1 MALFYLALGVGLLLA
16 GLAALRWL
24 SRVPPRHVA
33 AALRWLA
40 LGAAG
45 LVAAW
50 LLLTGRAAQVVF
62 VLLPFLPALRQWW
75 NRRAAV
81 APPDP
86 DARSGVETAWLRMTL
101 DHASGAMDGLVL
113 QGRFAGRRLGEL
125 SQAQLLELL
134 AALRV
139 ADADSAALL
148 ESYLDALGLDWRA
161 ARPGEAPGAG
171 DGGPAAAGMS
181 RAEAA
186 MILGVP
192 EDADREA
199 ILRAWREAMKRNHPD
214 QGGSAYLAARINVAR
229 DVLLG

>member
-1 MALFYLALGVGLLLA
+1 MGLFYLVLGVGLLLA

-24 SRVPPRHVA
+24 SRVPPRQVA

-40 LGAAG
+40 IGAGG

-50 LLLTGRAAQVVF
+50 LLATGRAAQVVF
-62 VLLPFLPALRQWW
+62 VLLPFLPAIRQWW
-75 NRRAAV
+75 NRRMVA

-86 DARSGVETAWLRMTL
+86 AARSDVETAWLRMTL
-101 DHASGAMDGLVL
+101 EHATGAMDGLVL
-113 QGRFAGRRLGEL
+113 QGEFRGRRLGEL
-125 SQAQLLELL
+125 SQAELL
-134 AALRV
+134 DLLATLRV

-148 ESYLDALGLDWRA
+148 ESYLDALGLDWRS
-161 ARPGEAPGAG
+161 ARPDAGQGGGAPAG
-171 DGGPAAAGMS
+171 GTMT

-199 ILRAWREAMKRNHPD
+199 VSRAWREAMKRNHPD
-214 QGGSAYLAARINVAR
+214 QGGSAYLAARINEAR